1 MSFFTTSDCTVK
13 VSTINGVPLSIDSF
27 PSGTLSLNTKV
38 RDSFGTIRYGME
50 TYSNIEGIKI
60 TNIEGIKITNK
71 EENNKMEKVLNIWKN
86 NQIEKSNKK
95 HLSKISQ
102 LAKKDSLSI
111 SIDNALKVIRQTIA
125 KDAKV
130 SEHEVVATLEFYMC
144 GMEKRKYSQNTVDK
158 IEASNELNCKEISKI
173 NEKCYSIQLLLS
185 ACETYEQKLSIMK
198 AYGILDDKG
207 RLL

>member
-60 TNIEGIKITNK
+60 TNK

-111 SIDNALKVIRQTIA
+111 SIDN
-125 KDAKV
+125 
-130 SEHEVVATLEFYMC
+130 SVVAKCLRNLRAKTINNEGLW
-144 GMEKRKYSQNTVDK
+144 YS
-158 IEASNELNCKEISKI
+158 
-173 NEKCYSIQLLLS
+173 
-185 ACETYEQKLSIMK
+185 
-198 AYGILDDKG
+198 
-207 RLL
+207 